1 MKKHLLL
8 GSLIAALATNAA
20 HAAQPVGI
28 ALISAETDVSERHI
42 APFMATD
49 FVPGFPGAHG
59 GWNFADDNAQLMS
72 ESSRKLVKEH
82 GPQINRIY
90 ELADQYGA
98 TGNWNA
104 FDAQVAKE
112 GLKEIDDNLGY
123 LGFGTQ
129 SASIVTRFSKGADV
143 SLNVLVF
150 PDGDKETKADI
161 LLKRLDETTVVGKT
175 VFDNETT
182 AQKYAEYL
190 TVSAG
195 LPWLDRVNQYIKYSG
210 VKIVKSE
217 SALPRSMIRAEINKK
232 FGEHKVPS
240 IEQQKN
246 MDMVYSLVSER
257 MESAWCAL
265 PRDNPTVLFMFPA
278 GHSGTYK
285 DSGLLAGNADA
296 DETLP
301 VSCERSY
308 QNVLSSTS
316 VNDDGSL
323 VASSDYGVSIDIA
336 GVMKQP
342 GFLPTGKQ
350 FMTGGTCAIGNALTG
365 VAAAI
370 WSEHPNYTPGEVKA
384 AILKLGS
391 PLASL
396 KSKVATASYITRETL
411 SHYDRFAGKEL
422 AKNSDVLPTTGTN

>member
-1 MKKHLLL
+1 
-8 GSLIAALATNAA
+8 
-20 HAAQPVGI
+20 
-28 ALISAETDVSERHI
+28 
-42 APFMATD
+42 MATD
-49 FVPGFPGAHG
+49 FVPGFSGTRG
-59 GWNFADDNAQLMS
+59 GWNFASENAQLMS
-72 ESSRKLVKEH
+72 AESRKLVKEH
-82 GPQINRIY
+82 GDQINRIY
-90 ELADQYGA
+90 ELAEQYGSPGKWD
-98 TGNWNA
+98 T
-104 FDAQVAKE
+104 FDAQITKE
-112 GLKEIDDNLGY
+112 GLKEIDETLGY

-129 SASIVTRFSKGADV
+129 SASIVTRFSKGADI
-143 SLNVLVF
+143 SLNVLVL
-150 PDGDKETKADI
+150 PDGDQESKADV
-161 LLKRLDETTVVGKT
+161 LLKRLDETTAAGKT
-175 VFDNETT
+175 IFDNEST
-182 AQKYAEYL
+182 AQKYADYL

-195 LPWLDRVNQYIKYSG
+195 VPWLDRVNQYIKNSG

-217 SALPRSMIRAEINKK
+217 SALPRSIIRAEINKK
-232 FGEHKVPS
+232 FGREKTPS

-246 MDMVYSLVSER
+246 MDMVYSIVSER

-265 PRDNPTVLFMFPA
+265 PRDNPNVLFMFPA
-278 GHSGTYK
+278 GHTGNDK
-285 DSGLLAGNADA
+285 DSLQQAGNADA
-296 DETLP
+296 DEALP
-301 VSCERSY
+301 VSCERRY

-370 WSEHPNYTPGEVKA
+370 WSEHPTYTPSEVKA
-384 AILKLGS
+384 AILKMGT

-411 SHYDRFAGKEL
+411 SHFDRFEGKAL
-422 AKNSDVLPTTGTN
+422 AKSSDTPLTSGTN